1 MNPFRRAASFE
12 GTFPEFTDRSG
23 EKVAQY
29 FEKVAEYIRQ
39 YRGNLEGFDFI
50 TLGKAPRSKR
60 KLREYFEPILKS
72 GKITWWVE
80 RVYSWKGD
88 LKQIRRKV
96 REGPPEV

>member
-1 MNPFRRAASFE
+1 MKPFRRAARFE
-12 GTFPEFTDRSG
+12 GTFPEFTDRNG
-23 EKVAQY
+23 EKVAKY
-29 FEKVAEYIRQ
+29 FENVAGYIEQ

-50 TLGKAPRSKR
+50 TLGKAPRSRR

-96 REGPPEV
+96 REGPPDV